1 MKTLIPLLVFCLV
14 ATCNAELRTW
24 TAVNGKEVEA
34 EFVSN
39 NDGQV
44 SLKMK
49 TGKIFKVPLNKLSE
63 ADQIFLRGKAS
74 NDVANHST
82 GDITLPLSRSKI
94 RQMLVEAVK
103 MDMDMESFSNNPET
117 IFKTKDSEPFNG
129 FMRIEVEEALMVL
142 HVKEGKLHGPMFVLN
157 EDAEKSVEGL
167 FKDGKKD
174 GTWIFWND
182 DGTKF
187 MTQTHKD
194 GQYVE
199 LRYYKDG
206 KQDGLWQ
213 MWHKNGQKKLEG
225 NFEDG
230 EEVSAKYWN
239 SKGEPVDSLEEAE
252 K

>member
-1 MKTLIPLLVFCLV
+1 
-14 ATCNAELRTW
+14 
-24 TAVNGKEVEA
+24 
-34 EFVSN
+34 
-39 NDGQV
+39 
-44 SLKMK
+44 
-49 TGKIFKVPLNKLSE
+49 
-63 ADQIFLRGKAS
+63 
-74 NDVANHST
+74 
-82 GDITLPLSRSKI
+82 
-94 RQMLVEAVK
+94 MLVEAVK
-103 MDMDMESFSNNPET
+103 MDMNMESFSNNPET

-129 FMRIEVEEALMVL
+129 FMRIEEEEALMVL

-239 SKGEPVDSLEEAE
+239 SKGEPVDSLEEAN
-252 K
+252 KK